1 MYKNEHETVFEKT
14 MVHEKNKLV
23 TNKLENVKN

>member
-14 MVHEKNKLV
+14 TVYKKNKLV
-23 TNKLENVKN
+23 TNKLEYIKN

>member
-14 MVHEKNKLV
+14 TVYKKKQVSNKQ
-23 TNKLENVKN
+23 TWKY